1 VGGDPAAAGLLAL
14 ARADQGGLQLLLRL
28 GGDRL
33 RGRWGGS
40 PVVRGARLEPPGPP
54 AGVDADQGGAD
65 VEGVALGGVELDHRA
80 GVGGGDLD
88 HRLGRLHLHDRLVEG
103 DGLALGDQPAH
114 HLALCEPFAEV
125 GELELALGH
134 LGRSSS

>member
-14 ARADQGGLQLLLRL
+14 ARADQGGLQLVVGF
-28 GGDRL
+28 GGGRL
-33 RGRWGGS
+33 RGRGCS
-40 PVVRGARLEPPGPP
+40 P

-65 VEGVALGGVELDHRA
+65 VEGVALGGVELDHGA
-80 GVGGGDLD
+80 GVRGGDLD

-114 HLALCEPFAEV
+114 HLALGEPFAEV

-134 LGRSSS
+134 LGRASS